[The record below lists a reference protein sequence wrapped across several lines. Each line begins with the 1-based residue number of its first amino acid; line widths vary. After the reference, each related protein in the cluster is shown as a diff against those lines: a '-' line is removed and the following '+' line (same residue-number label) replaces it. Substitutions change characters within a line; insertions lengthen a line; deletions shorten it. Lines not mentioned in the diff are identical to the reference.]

1 MNELLGADYTEHN
14 ILHGGIG
21 MEMAVEILK
30 HIEDDIDLDLEP
42 TGKNL
47 GDILVIFSSTKGIEL
62 GAWSKRISTHMCELR
77 QRPAF
82 YLIYFSK

>member
-47 GDILVIFSSTKGIEL
+47 GDILVIFSST
-62 GAWSKRISTHMCELR
+62 
-77 QRPAF
+77 
-82 YLIYFSK
+82 

>member
-1 MNELLGADYTEHN
+1 MPIRTLIVNELLGADYTEHN

-21 MEMAVEILK
+21 MEVAVEILK

-47 GDILVIFSSTKGIEL
+47 GLIIV
-62 GAWSKRISTHMCELR
+62 
-77 QRPAF
+77 F
-82 YLIYFSK
+82 YLSACNSQFRQANLYILIIMSLLKFIF

>member
-47 GDILVIFSSTKGIEL
+47 GDIIVIFLSAWGIVIEGVSMVQNRL
-62 GAWSKRISTHMCELR
+62 KTLV
-77 QRPAF
+77 
-82 YLIYFSK
+82 

>member
-1 MNELLGADYTEHN
+1 
-14 ILHGGIG
+14 

-47 GDILVIFSSTKGIEL
+47 GDILVIFLS
-62 GAWSKRISTHMCELR
+62 A
-77 QRPAF
+77 
-82 YLIYFSK
+82 